1 MILSRRVSS
10 FPEGFTSFMLFIMD
24 SMTTPQLKPKP
35 TRTRKKPT
43 TPMATKSSP
52 KVMTESTYP
61 VKVKAERQ
69 YKHTEPVIIDS
80 HIKDVQVLST
90 AAYIQDFKNRLH
102 LNNVEVKELIDAHV
116 EVYEYVKPYA
126 VSAFTKAADY
136 VKSLRDKSKD

>member
-1 MILSRRVSS
+1 
-10 FPEGFTSFMLFIMD
+10 
-24 SMTTPQLKPKP
+24 MTTTQTKPKASQS
-35 TRTRKKPT
+35 RTRRKTT
-43 TPMATKSSP
+43 TPKT
-52 KVMTESTYP
+52 MTESTYP

-116 EVYEYVKPYA
+116 EVYEYVKPYV
-126 VSAFTKAADY
+126 VSAFNVTADY
-136 VKSLRDKSKD
+136 VKSLRNKSKD

>member
-1 MILSRRVSS
+1 
-10 FPEGFTSFMLFIMD
+10 MD
-24 SMTTPQLKPKP
+24 SMTTTQLKPKP
-35 TRTRKKPT
+35 TRTRKKTT
-43 TPMATKSSP
+43 TPKI
-52 KVMTESTYP
+52 MTESTYP

-116 EVYEYVKPYA
+116 EVYDYVKPYA
-126 VSAFTKAADY
+126 VSAFNKAADY
-136 VKSLRDKSKD
+136 VKSLRDKSKDCPSL

>member
-1 MILSRRVSS
+1 
-10 FPEGFTSFMLFIMD
+10 MLFIMD
-24 SMTTPQLKPKP
+24 SMTTTQLKPKP
-35 TRTRKKPT
+35 TRTRKKTTT
-43 TPMATKSSP
+43 TPKP
-52 KVMTESTYP
+52 MTESTYTANKV
-61 VKVKAERQ
+61 VKT

-116 EVYEYVKPYA
+116 EVYDYVKPYA
-126 VSAFTKAADY
+126 VSAFNKAADY

>member
-1 MILSRRVSS
+1 
-10 FPEGFTSFMLFIMD
+10 
-24 SMTTPQLKPKP
+24 MTTTQTKPKASQS
-35 TRTRKKPT
+35 RTRRKTT
-43 TPMATKSSP
+43 TPKT
-52 KVMTESTYP
+52 MTESTYP

-116 EVYEYVKPYA
+116 EVYDYVKPYA
-126 VSAFTKAADY
+126 VSAFNKAADY

>member
-24 SMTTPQLKPKP
+24 SMTTTQLKPKP
-35 TRTRKKPT
+35 TRTRKKTT
-43 TPMATKSSP
+43 TPKI
-52 KVMTESTYP
+52 MTESTYP

-116 EVYEYVKPYA
+116 EVYDYVKPYA
-126 VSAFTKAADY
+126 VSAFNKAADY

>member
-1 MILSRRVSS
+1 
-10 FPEGFTSFMLFIMD
+10 MLFIMD
-24 SMTTPQLKPKP
+24 NMTSTQTKAKPSQSRARRKTTTPK
-35 TRTRKKPT
+35 T
-43 TPMATKSSP
+43 
-52 KVMTESTYP
+52 MTESTYP
-61 VKVKAERQ
+61 AKATRQ

-116 EVYEYVKPYA
+116 EVYDYVKPYA

-136 VKSLRDKSKD
+136 VKSLRNKSTD